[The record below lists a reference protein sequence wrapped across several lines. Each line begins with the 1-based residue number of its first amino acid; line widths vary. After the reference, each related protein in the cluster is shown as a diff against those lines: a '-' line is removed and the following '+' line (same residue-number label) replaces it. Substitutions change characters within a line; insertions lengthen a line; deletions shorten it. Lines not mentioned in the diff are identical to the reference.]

1 MEKLVEIQNLLDE
14 AVDDAGKFHNKGT
27 KAAGVRARVKLV
39 KVQKLIK
46 EAREELLAKL
56 KG

>member
-14 AVDDAGKFHNKGT
+14 AVDDAGKSHNKGT